1 MVASTARPE
10 LVHKHFRLD
19 GKKLKRVQKALNV
32 ATETEAV
39 ERSLDMVLSEHERN
53 RIVEEAH
60 RKFLTGGVVIRD
72 VFGALEG

>member
-1 MVASTARPE
+1 MAANSARPE

-32 ATETEAV
+32 ATETEAL
-39 ERSLDMVLSEHERN
+39 ERSMDLVLSEHERN

-60 RKFLTGGVVIRD
+60 RKFLTSGVVIRD
-72 VFGALEG
+72 VFGTLEG